1 MKRDCLFSSSFL
13 VNGGVCGDYYFLF
26 YSPFPHIIHTNT
38 NQSNTNTGGCV
49 DWWVTINHRR
59 VVAAALLRE
68 KGEKKKRGD
77 QQEGRS
83 CSVLSK
89 MVAQIDYVGHL
100 SGLSIRNRYDNNKK
114 KKKEKK
120 KKRKRKKKIERLSP
134 K

>member
-1 MKRDCLFSSSFL
+1 MKLLKKKSFSFSGLLGVWLRGSEEIVCTLHPSWLMVGFV
-13 VNGGVCGDYYFLF
+13 VNIIFYFIFLF
-26 YSPFPHIIHTNT
+26 LISFTPTPTTNH
-38 NQSNTNTGGCV
+38 NTNTGGCV

-89 MVAQIDYVGHL
+89 MVAQILIMLVICQAHQ
-100 SGLSIRNRYDNNKK
+100 
-114 KKKEKK
+114 
-120 KKRKRKKKIERLSP
+120 
-134 K
+134 